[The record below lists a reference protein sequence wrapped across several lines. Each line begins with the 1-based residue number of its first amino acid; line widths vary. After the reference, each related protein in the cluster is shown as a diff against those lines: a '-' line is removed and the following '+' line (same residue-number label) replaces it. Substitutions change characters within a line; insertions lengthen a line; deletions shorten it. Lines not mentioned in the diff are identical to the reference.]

1 MALLGSSSKEHGS
14 LAFGGNYMRNTS
26 PKLICVTLLSLSVFA
41 NPVIAQDTNAY
52 TYSPATRL
60 EAFVTNT
67 DTVVIRGSAEI
78 GVVSA
83 DTGAITVKCREIS
96 ETSTGHKEVGIS
108 VDLGHNQQSKEM
120 RYIDYD
126 ELEPLINALT
136 YLNKVD
142 WSITSLNSFDAAI
155 TTRSGFRASAFS
167 SKRSSAIEFAVR
179 TAGTGNP
186 PILLS
191 RDQLAEFRGLL
202 EQARS
207 KLDSIHQK

>member
-1 MALLGSSSKEHGS
+1 M
-14 LAFGGNYMRNTS
+14 GNTLR
-26 PKLICVTLLSLSVFA
+26 KLICVSVLSLSVFV
-41 NPVIAQDTNAY
+41 NHVIAQDTNAY
-52 TYSPATRL
+52 AYPPATRL
-60 EAFVTNT
+60 ESFVTNT
-67 DTVVIRGSAEI
+67 DTVVVRGTAEI
-78 GVVSA
+78 GVVLA
-83 DTGAITVKCREIS
+83 DTGTIALKCREVS
-96 ETSTGHKEVGIS
+96 ETATGRKEVGIS
-108 VDLGHNQQSKEM
+108 VDLNHNQQSKET

-126 ELEPLINALT
+126 ELESLINALV

-202 EQARS
+202 EQAKT
-207 KLDSIHQK
+207 KLNSIHQK

>member
-1 MALLGSSSKEHGS
+1 MGNTSSKLVCILVLCLS
-14 LAFGGNYMRNTS
+14 AFS
-26 PKLICVTLLSLSVFA
+26 AAL
-41 NPVIAQDTNAY
+41 AQDTNAY
-52 TYSPATRL
+52 AYAPATRL
-60 EAFVTNT
+60 ESFVTNT
-67 DTVVIRGSAEI
+67 GTVVIRGSADI
-78 GVVSA
+78 GVVQA
-83 DTGAITVKCREIS
+83 NTGTITLKCREAFDAS
-96 ETSTGHKEVGIS
+96 SGRKETGIS
-108 VDLGHNQQSKEM
+108 IDLNHNQQSKET

-126 ELEPLINALT
+126 ELEPLINALA

-186 PILLS
+186 PILMS
-191 RDQLAEFRGLL
+191 RDQLAELRGLL
-202 EQARS
+202 EQART

>member
-1 MALLGSSSKEHGS
+1 MLCSGASVS
-14 LAFGGNYMRNTS
+14 
-26 PKLICVTLLSLSVFA
+26 SVF
-41 NPVIAQDTNAY
+41 AQDTNVYA
-52 TYSPATRL
+52 PATRL
-60 EAFVTNT
+60 ESFATNT
-67 DTVVIRGSAEI
+67 GTVVIRGSADV
-78 GVVSA
+78 GVVLA
-83 DTGAITVKCREIS
+83 DTGTIALKCREAS
-96 ETSTGHKEVGIS
+96 EAGTGRKEVGIS
-108 VDLGHNQQSKEM
+108 VDLNHSQQSKET

-126 ELEPLINALT
+126 ELESLINALT

-142 WSITSLNSFDAAI
+142 WSITSLASFDASI

-191 RDQLAEFRGLL
+191 RDQLSEFRGLL
-202 EQARS
+202 EQART

>member
-1 MALLGSSSKEHGS
+1 
-14 LAFGGNYMRNTS
+14 
-26 PKLICVTLLSLSVFA
+26 VFA
-41 NPVIAQDTNAY
+41 LPLLVHTASAQDTNAY
-52 TYSPATRL
+52 AYAPATRL
-60 EAFVTNT
+60 ESFATNT
-67 DTVVIRGSAEI
+67 DTVVIRGSADI
-78 GVVSA
+78 GIVTA
-83 DTGAITVKCREIS
+83 NTGTIALKCREAS
-96 ETSTGHKEVGIS
+96 DTTTSRKEIGIS
-108 VDLGHNQQSKEM
+108 IDLNHNQQAKEM

-142 WSITSLNSFDAAI
+142 WSITSLNSFDASM

-167 SKRSSAIEFAVR
+167 SKRSGAIEFALR

-202 EQARS
+202 EQART

>member
-1 MALLGSSSKEHGS
+1 M
-14 LAFGGNYMRNTS
+14 GNTLR
-26 PKLICVTLLSLSVFA
+26 KLICVSVLSLSVFV
-41 NPVIAQDTNAY
+41 NQVIAQDTNAY
-52 TYSPATRL
+52 AYPPATRL
-60 EAFVTNT
+60 ESFVTNT
-67 DTVVIRGSAEI
+67 DTVVVRGTAEI
-78 GVVSA
+78 GVVLA
-83 DTGAITVKCREIS
+83 DAGTIALKCREVS
-96 ETSTGHKEVGIS
+96 ETATGRKEVGIS
-108 VDLGHNQQSKEM
+108 VDLNHNQQSKET

-126 ELEPLINALT
+126 ELESLINALV

-202 EQARS
+202 EQAKT
-207 KLDSIHQK
+207 KLNSIHQK

>member
-1 MALLGSSSKEHGS
+1 MGQNRT
-14 LAFGGNYMRNTS
+14 GGTFMGNTLR
-26 PKLICVTLLSLSVFA
+26 KLICVSVLSLSVFV
-41 NPVIAQDTNAY
+41 NQVIAQDTNAY
-52 TYSPATRL
+52 AYPPATRL
-60 EAFVTNT
+60 ESFVTNT
-67 DTVVIRGSAEI
+67 DTVVVRGTAEI
-78 GVVSA
+78 GVVLA
-83 DTGAITVKCREIS
+83 DAGTIALKCREVS
-96 ETSTGHKEVGIS
+96 ETATGRKEVGIS
-108 VDLGHNQQSKEM
+108 VDLNHNQQSKET

-126 ELEPLINALT
+126 ELESLINALV

-202 EQARS
+202 EQAKT
-207 KLDSIHQK
+207 KLNSIHQK

>member
-1 MALLGSSSKEHGS
+1 MGNTSSKVCCI
-14 LAFGGNYMRNTS
+14 LA
-26 PKLICVTLLSLSVFA
+26 LCLSAFIRAAL
-41 NPVIAQDTNAY
+41 AQDTNAY
-52 TYSPATRL
+52 AYTPATRL
-60 EAFVTNT
+60 ESFVTNT
-67 DTVVIRGSAEI
+67 GTVVIRGSADI
-78 GVVSA
+78 GVVQA
-83 DTGAITVKCREIS
+83 NTGTITLKCREAS
-96 ETSTGHKEVGIS
+96 DANSGRKEVGIS
-108 VDLGHNQQSKEM
+108 IDLNHNQHAKET

-186 PILLS
+186 PILMS
-191 RDQLAEFRGLL
+191 RDQLAELRGLL
-202 EQARS
+202 EQART
-207 KLDSIHQK
+207 KLDAIHQK

>member
-1 MALLGSSSKEHGS
+1 M
-14 LAFGGNYMRNTS
+14 GNT
-26 PKLICVTLLSLSVFA
+26 PQKLFCILVLWLCVFIGA
-41 NPVIAQDTNAY
+41 AIAQDTNTYAY
-52 TYSPATRL
+52 TPATRL
-60 EAFVTNT
+60 ESFVTNT
-67 DTVVIRGSAEI
+67 GTVVIRGSADI
-78 GVVSA
+78 GVVQA
-83 DTGAITVKCREIS
+83 NTGTIALKCREAS
-96 ETSTGHKEVGIS
+96 DASSGRKETGIS
-108 VDLGHNQQSKEM
+108 IDLNHNQQSKET

-126 ELEPLINALT
+126 ELEPLINALA

-186 PILLS
+186 PILMS
-191 RDQLAEFRGLL
+191 RDQLAELRGLL
-202 EQARS
+202 EQARA

>member
-1 MALLGSSSKEHGS
+1 MG
-14 LAFGGNYMRNTS
+14 NTS
-26 PKLICVTLLSLSVFA
+26 PKLVCVTLLSLSVFV
-41 NPVIAQDTNAY
+41 NPVTAQDTN
-52 TYSPATRL
+52 TYAVPAATRL
-60 EAFVTNT
+60 ESFVTNT
-67 DTVVIRGSAEI
+67 DTVVVRGSADI
-78 GVVSA
+78 GVVLA
-83 DTGAITVKCREIS
+83 DTGAITIKCREIS
-96 ETSTGHKEVGIS
+96 DTATGRKEAGIS
-108 VDLGHNQQSKEM
+108 VDLGHNQQSKET

-142 WSITSLNSFDAAI
+142 WSITSLNSFDASI
-155 TTRSGFRASAFS
+155 STRSGFRASAFS

-202 EQARS
+202 EQART

>member
-1 MALLGSSSKEHGS
+1 
-14 LAFGGNYMRNTS
+14 MRNTCTN
-26 PKLICVTLLSLSVFA
+26 LILASVLCLSAFVGNA
-41 NPVIAQDTNAY
+41 IAQDTNGYAIV
-52 TYSPATRL
+52 PATRL
-60 EAFVTNT
+60 ESFATNT
-67 DTVVIRGSAEI
+67 GTVVIRGSADG
-78 GVVSA
+78 GVVLA
-83 DTGAITVKCREIS
+83 NTGTIALKCREAL
-96 ETSTGHKEVGIS
+96 EAGTGRKEVGIS
-108 VDLGHNQQSKEM
+108 VDLNHSQQSKET

-126 ELEPLINALT
+126 ELEPMINALA

-202 EQARS
+202 EQAKT
-207 KLDSIHQK
+207 KLDSIRPN

>member
-1 MALLGSSSKEHGS
+1 
-14 LAFGGNYMRNTS
+14 MRNSCTN
-26 PKLICVTLLSLSVFA
+26 LILASVLCFSACVSA
-41 NPVIAQDTNAY
+41 AIAQDTNGYAFV
-52 TYSPATRL
+52 PATRL
-60 EAFVTNT
+60 ESFATNT
-67 DTVVIRGSAEI
+67 GTVVIRGSADV
-78 GVVSA
+78 GVVLA
-83 DTGAITVKCREIS
+83 NEGTIALKCREAS
-96 ETSTGHKEVGIS
+96 EAGTGRKEVGIS
-108 VDLGHNQQSKEM
+108 VDLNHSQQPKET

-126 ELEPLINALT
+126 ELEPVINALA

-179 TAGTGNP
+179 TAATGNP

-202 EQARS
+202 EQAKTR
-207 KLDSIHQK
+207 LDSIRPK

>member
-1 MALLGSSSKEHGS
+1 MGQNRT
-14 LAFGGNYMRNTS
+14 GGTFMGNTLR
-26 PKLICVTLLSLSVFA
+26 KLICVSVLSLSVFV
-41 NPVIAQDTNAY
+41 NHVIAQDTNAY
-52 TYSPATRL
+52 AYPPATRL
-60 EAFVTNT
+60 ESFVTNT
-67 DTVVIRGSAEI
+67 DTVVVRGTAEI
-78 GVVSA
+78 GVVLA
-83 DTGAITVKCREIS
+83 DTGTIALKCREVS
-96 ETSTGHKEVGIS
+96 ETATGRKEVGIS
-108 VDLGHNQQSKEM
+108 VDLNHNQQSKET

-126 ELEPLINALT
+126 ELESLINALV

-202 EQARS
+202 EQAKT
-207 KLDSIHQK
+207 KLNSIHQK

>member
-1 MALLGSSSKEHGS
+1 MG
-14 LAFGGNYMRNTS
+14 NTS
-26 PKLICVTLLSLSVFA
+26 RKLICILAHWLFPFVGPA
-41 NPVIAQDTNAY
+41 IAQDTNAY
-52 TYSPATRL
+52 AYTPATRL
-60 EAFVTNT
+60 ESFVTNT
-67 DTVVIRGSAEI
+67 GTVVIRGSADI
-78 GVVSA
+78 GVVQA
-83 DTGAITVKCREIS
+83 NTGTIALKCREAS
-96 ETSTGHKEVGIS
+96 DATSGRKETGIS
-108 VDLGHNQQSKEM
+108 IDLNHSQQSKET

-126 ELEPLINALT
+126 ELEPLINALA

-186 PILLS
+186 PILMS
-191 RDQLAEFRGLL
+191 RDQLAELRGLL
-202 EQARS
+202 EQARA

>member
-1 MALLGSSSKEHGS
+1 MHKWA
-14 LAFGGNYMRNTS
+14 
-26 PKLICVTLLSLSVFA
+26 KLISVSVLALPALA
-41 NPVIAQDTNAY
+41 NPVIGQDTNAY
-52 TYSPATRL
+52 AIAPATRL
-60 EAFVTNT
+60 ESFTTNI

-83 DTGAITVKCREIS
+83 DSGTIALKCREAS
-96 ETSTGHKEVGIS
+96 EAGTGRKEIGIS
-108 VDLGHNQQSKEM
+108 VDLNHSQQSKET

-126 ELEPLINALT
+126 ELESLINALS

-142 WSITSLNSFDAAI
+142 WSITSLNSFDASI

-202 EQARS
+202 EQART
-207 KLDSIHQK
+207 KLDAIRPK

>member
-1 MALLGSSSKEHGS
+1 MDQFGSASKEHGS
-14 LAFGGNYMRNTS
+14 SVFGGTYMGNIS
-26 PKLICVTLLSLSVFA
+26 PNFICITLLSLSGFV

-52 TYSPATRL
+52 AYPPTTRL
-60 EAFVTNT
+60 ESFVTNT

-78 GVVSA
+78 GVISA
-83 DTGAITVKCREIS
+83 DTGVITIKCREIS
-96 ETSTGHKEVGIS
+96 ETSTGRKEVGIS
-108 VDLGHNQQSKEM
+108 LDLSHNEQSKET

-126 ELEPLINALT
+126 ELESLIKALA
-136 YLNKVD
+136 YFNKVD

-155 TTRSGFRASAFS
+155 TTRSGFRASGFS

-179 TAGTGNP
+179 TAGTGNA
-186 PILLS
+186 PILLT

-202 EQARS
+202 EQAKT